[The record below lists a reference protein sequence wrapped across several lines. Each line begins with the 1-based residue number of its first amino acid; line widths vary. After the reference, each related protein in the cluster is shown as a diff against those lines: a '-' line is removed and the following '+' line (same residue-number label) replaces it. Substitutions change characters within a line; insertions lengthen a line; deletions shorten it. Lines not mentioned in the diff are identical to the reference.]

1 MDHPSYGSEID
12 KAVQLLPA
20 TSAEPSNHSAGGS
33 KCQGDKQYKAY
44 KSHGD
49 KGTLYHISHHLHE
62 FKKLIQPNVG
72 DKMQADVKKGE
83 QAQHP
88 PEPYKP
94 VVS

>member
-1 MDHPSYGSEID
+1 MDHPSYSSEIN

-20 TSAEPSNHSAGGS
+20 TSAQPSNHSAGRS
-33 KCQGDKQYKAY
+33 KCQWDEQYKAY

-49 KGTLYHISHHLHE
+49 KGPLYHISHHLHE

-72 DKMQADVKKGE
+72 DKMQADVEKGE

-88 PEPYKP
+88 AQPYKL